1 MKKLFVGLLSLTL
14 FAYSPITSLPLSA
27 QEEDSNQELSAEET
41 HDLKESSISAED
53 LLVEI
58 EAANADTQSVQTFT
72 ELDIR
77 LQNPEETSY
86 SFVYADF
93 YIFYDKA
100 KKVTEGYIYTESDN
114 NGQTENT
121 EALLLEGDSASYSR
135 TKTNSDWEDFSEGDF
150 AVNPDFHQLLAS
162 VVSIED
168 ELTVYENEDS
178 YVLMN
183 SDSDIDL
190 FSPFQSHYSL
200 SFSGVDASQYEQTIF
215 IEFNKDDLRFKHIDL
230 DFNFEEEDSHINL
243 SVNSTFDL
251 WNKINE
257 DFVDQV
263 YNGEIEIPY

>member
-1 MKKLFVGLLSLTL
+1 MKKLFAGFLSLTL
-14 FAYSPITSLPLSA
+14 FTYSPITSLSVSA
-27 QEEDSNQELSAEET
+27 QEENSNNELSVEENNGFS
-41 HDLKESSISAED
+41 ESELSAED

-58 EAANADTQSVQTFT
+58 EETNANTQSVQSFT

-77 LQNPEETSY
+77 LQNSEETSY

-93 YIFYDKA
+93 YIFYDQA
-100 KKVTEGYIYTESDN
+100 NKVTEGYIYTESDN

-121 EALLLEGDSASYSR
+121 EALLLEGDSASYTR
-135 TKTNSDWEDFSEGDF
+135 NKTNGDWEDFSEGEF

-162 VVSIED
+162 VVSIGD
-168 ELTVYENEDS
+168 ELTVYENEES
-178 YVLMN
+178 YVLTN
-183 SDSDIDL
+183 THSDIDL

-263 YNGEIEIPY
+263 HSGEIEIPY